1 MQGLVQGQ
9 EGGPTMDLESRELA
23 SLETERG
30 ELLEERSRE
39 LGRPMRRAVR
49 DQLRRKYERLEARLR
64 ERIGLLR
71 QGTAPAEADPD
82 ASEDQ
87 VPG

>member
-1 MQGLVQGQ
+1 
-9 EGGPTMDLESRELA
+9 MDLESRELA
-23 SLETERG
+23 SLETELG

-64 ERIGLLR
+64 ERIALLR
-71 QGTAPAEADPD
+71 EGAAPAEGTPD
-82 ASEDQ
+82 ASGDQ
-87 VPG
+87 VTG